1 MLPDEIEKLK
11 NLHTEGALTDEEF
24 EAAKGQLIKADRVNE
39 KSPDLFGLDL
49 PNYLALMHAS
59 QFAHVLIPSSG
70 FIAPIVL
77 WLVAR
82 EKYPE
87 VDSEGKHIVN
97 WMISLMIYFAVAT
110 AAAFTL
116 IGMLITIPAVML
128 IALAALVFP
137 IIAIIET
144 TQGRSYKYPIAI
156 EFIK

>member
-1 MLPDEIEKLK
+1 MLPDDLEKLK

-24 EAAKGQLIKADRVNE
+24 EAAKGQLIKADRVTA

-59 QFAHVLIPSSG
+59 QFAHFLIPSSG
-70 FIAPIVL
+70 FIAPVIL
-77 WLVAR
+77 WLIAR

-87 VDSEGKHIVN
+87 VDSEGKHILN

-110 AAAFTL
+110 AVAFTL

-128 IALAALVFP
+128 IGLAALILP
-137 IIAIIET
+137 IIGIVEA